1 MGRRGAVTNSR
12 IGRIGLFLAALWLVT
27 SVAGAHP
34 LLFTE
39 TTLTLRD
46 DRTFQVDLIVDLD
59 ALALGVPQD
68 TDDAE
73 LVATIDSLPPN
84 ERDDLVVRL
93 ARLFE
98 RRVRVRFDGE
108 PTPFDVSFPDW
119 GTPKATESEIPTVL
133 GLTARM
139 TGAIPADVTDLSFF
153 ASRAFSDVHLTVV
166 DDVRGITVRS
176 ILERGARSDPF
187 ELSGPPESQSG
198 AATAG
203 RYLQLGFR
211 HIIPDGL
218 DHILFVLGLFLA
230 SRRVGPLVR
239 HVTAF
244 TVAHAMTLGLGSL
257 GAISLSPRIV
267 EPLIALSIVW
277 IAAENILHR
286 TDDGQARRGL
296 SRTTAIVFL
305 FGLLHGL
312 GFARVLT
319 ELGLP
324 ESEWLL
330 ALATFNVGIE
340 LGQLAVIA
348 TALLAVGWFRHR
360 PWYRRRVVVPASAAI
375 ALVGLFWAIAR
386 VLP

>member
-1 MGRRGAVTNSR
+1 M
-12 IGRIGLFLAALWLVT
+12 GRIGLLLAALWLVT

-39 TTLTLRD
+39 TTLTLGN
-46 DRTFQVDLIVDLD
+46 DRTFQVDLTVDLD

-68 TDDAE
+68 TNDAE
-73 LVATIDSLPPN
+73 LVATIEALPPD
-84 ERDDLVVRL
+84 ELADLIVRL

-119 GTPKATESEIPTVL
+119 GAPEATESEIPTVL

-139 TGAIPADVTDLSFF
+139 TGAIPADATDVSFF
-153 ASRAFSDVHLTVV
+153 ASRSFSDVHLTVV
-166 DDVRGITVRS
+166 DAVRGTTVRS
-176 ILERGARSDPF
+176 ILERGARSDPL
-187 ELSGPPESQSG
+187 ELSGPTESQSG
-198 AATAG
+198 ASTAG
-203 RYLQLGFR
+203 RYLRLGFR

-230 SRRVGPLVR
+230 SRRLGPLVR

-244 TVAHAMTLGLGSL
+244 TVAHAMTLGLGAL

-277 IAAENILHR
+277 IAAENILLR
-286 TDDGQARRGL
+286 TEDGEARSGL
-296 SRTTAIVFL
+296 NRRTAIVFL

-340 LGQLAVIA
+340 LGQLGVIA

-360 PWYRRRVVVPASAAI
+360 PWYRGHVVVPASAGI
-375 ALVGLFWAIAR
+375 ALVGLFWVVER
-386 VLP
+386 GLPWC

>member
-1 MGRRGAVTNSR
+1 MGRV
-12 IGRIGLFLAALWLVT
+12 GLFLAALWLVT

-39 TTLTLRD
+39 TTLTLRN

-73 LVATIDSLPPN
+73 LVATIDSLPPD

-119 GTPKATESEIPTVL
+119 GTPQATESKIPTVL

-139 TGAIPADVTDLSFF
+139 TGAIPADATDVSFF

-166 DDVRGITVRS
+166 DDVRGMTERS

-187 ELSGPPESQSG
+187 ELSGPAETPSG

-203 RYLQLGFR
+203 RYLRLGFR

-230 SRRVGPLVR
+230 SQRLGPLVR

-244 TVAHAMTLGLGSL
+244 TVAHALTLGLGAL
-257 GAISLSPRIV
+257 GAVSLSPRVV

-286 TDDGQARRGL
+286 SDDSRARRGF

-340 LGQLAVIA
+340 LGQLGVIA

-360 PWYRRRVVVPASAAI
+360 PWYRHRVVVPASAAI
-375 ALVGLFWAIAR
+375 ALVGLFWAIER